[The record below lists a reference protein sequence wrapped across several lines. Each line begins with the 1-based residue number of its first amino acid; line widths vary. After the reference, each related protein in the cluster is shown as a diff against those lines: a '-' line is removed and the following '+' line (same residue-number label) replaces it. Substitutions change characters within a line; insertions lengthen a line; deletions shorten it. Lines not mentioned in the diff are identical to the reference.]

1 MENLM
6 DKISDLY
13 VPFKALMVYR
23 AESDNSYYVESHDLD
38 NKGMAIN
45 AHPLSLKESQSLALA
60 LDAAQAK
67 GESFL
72 HHQGLLPSC
81 ILHLKTGKD
90 GRAVWHTPMIK
101 KELHFIKGL
110 HIPDGAAYVPPMLWK
125 AERKQ
130 LSVWALAD
138 NKRPKESTK
147 LYHAPFFN
155 VYENASVCFG
165 NVKIE
170 IPADSSLTSFI
181 KTWEHYFFGST
192 FSHLIGGGA
201 FKGDLAK
208 LWKEQTAT
216 RQKFPVGAMNRTA
229 QTLMEVLK

>member
-1 MENLM
+1 M
-6 DKISDLY
+6 DKITDLY

-23 AESDNSYYVESHDLD
+23 AESDNSYYIESHDLD
-38 NKGMAIN
+38 AKGMALN
-45 AHPLSLKESQSLALA
+45 AHPLSLKESQSLASA
-60 LDAAQAK
+60 LDSAQVK

-72 HHQGLLPSC
+72 HHRGLLPSC
-81 ILHLKTGKD
+81 VLHLRTGKD
-90 GRAVWHTPMIK
+90 GSAVWHTPMMK

-110 HIPDGAAYVPPMLWK
+110 HISDGIAYVPPMLWK
-125 AERKQ
+125 ADRKQ

-138 NKRPKESTK
+138 NKRPKEKTA

-170 IPADSSLTSFI
+170 IPADCSLSTFL
-181 KTWEHYFFGST
+181 KMWEHYFFDST

-201 FKGDLAK
+201 FKGDLDR

-216 RQKFPVGAMNRTA
+216 GQKFPVGEMNSTA
-229 QTLMEVLK
+229 KTLMDVLK